1 MILMNIATLIDFF
14 NSSNTYIGNNKERR
28 EIA

>member
-14 NSSNTYIGNNKERR
+14 NSNNIYIANNKGRR